1 GRVVTDPA
9 TTPLRL
15 LVPLERL
22 DGGAVTPDQGG
33 RAIQPRARGETVDGP
48 SVDGDRRAADAE
60 RPGGLSV
67 RHVEPHPGVGDDRR
81 HRTPGGRAPA
91 GRLDQEPAPGDP
103 HGIDRRAAAVRTG
116 HRPGLVRTRRGRTG
130 DQGGPRTAE
139 PSTDA
144 SRTHNVG
151 ESRVVRMAGLAVGK
165 ASTSSDTDRGT
176 PIWSGGTETT
186 APTVVVDR
194 ITSATTGPTSRTPSE
209 SATWVRVPVAVSTVN
224 TCPIRRPGRP

>member
-1 GRVVTDPA
+1 SPPPGIPTASTAGPPPSAPA
-9 TTPLRL
+9 TARASSGP
-15 LVPLERL
+15 
-22 DGGAVTPDQGG
+22 GAG
-33 RAIQPRARGETVDGP
+33 
-48 SVDGDRRAADAE
+48 
-60 RPGGLSV
+60 
-67 RHVEPHPGVGDDRR
+67 
-81 HRTPGGRAPA
+81 APA
-91 GRLDQEPAPGDP
+91 T
-103 HGIDRRAAAVRTG
+103 RAV
-116 HRPGLVRTRRGRTG
+116 L
-130 DQGGPRTAE
+130 RTAE

-224 TCPIRRPGRP
+224 T